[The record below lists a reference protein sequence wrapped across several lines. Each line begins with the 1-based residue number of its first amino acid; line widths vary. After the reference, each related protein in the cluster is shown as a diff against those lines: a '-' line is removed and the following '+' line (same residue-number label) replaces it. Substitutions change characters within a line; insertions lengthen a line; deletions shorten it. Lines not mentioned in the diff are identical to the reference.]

1 MKINEVRKIVGRLR
15 VNLFKRANSFS
26 IGMLKTQ
33 FRGTGLQFKEHQVY
47 SFGDDVRFIDW
58 KILAKT
64 NHPYI
69 KTFEEERNIEI
80 VVVLDAGATMYQGA
94 KGVSKLQA
102 AIEICCLMYLLAE
115 ETSDFVHTLIVT
127 DKVTNVP
134 KSKGESGLA
143 RLISA
148 LEDLNILNGNGK
160 VIIQD
165 GQKESV
171 GKDEKYVAI
180 MKHLNKKRE
189 VIILSDFHDFLEPEL
204 VKKILH
210 RSNVHMFQ
218 LKTPL
223 DEAKKIPYL
232 LYSSP
237 GFGASGKFGRF
248 LLGGK
253 KNQADLNKRIRELKV
268 HESYL
273 ESFVK
278 EMMR

>member
-1 MKINEVRKIVGRLR
+1 
-15 VNLFKRANSFS
+15 
-26 IGMLKTQ
+26 
-33 FRGTGLQFKEHQVY
+33 
-47 SFGDDVRFIDW
+47 
-58 KILAKT
+58 
-64 NHPYI
+64 
-69 KTFEEERNIEI
+69 
-80 VVVLDAGATMYQGA
+80 
-94 KGVSKLQA
+94 
-102 AIEICCLMYLLAE
+102 
-115 ETSDFVHTLIVT
+115 
-127 DKVTNVP
+127 
-134 KSKGESGLA
+134 
-143 RLISA
+143 
-148 LEDLNILNGNGK
+148 LNILNGNGK

-171 GKDEKYVAI
+171 GKDEKYAAI

-253 KNQADLNKRIRELKV
+253 KNQTDLNKRIRELKV